1 MAVKKDQR
9 ITSKKPVK
17 KRQRV
22 PRTHAGGTWTKSR
35 YFQFIRSALRQAFS
49 RYPVKYQVKDQ
60 AKRELKHKKGRQK
73 YEYQCSKC
81 GRWFAG
87 KEVEVDHIVPAG
99 SLKDYDDL
107 PGFVSRMFCEED
119 GLQVLC
125 RECHKG
131 KTLEDKNG

>member
-1 MAVKKDQR
+1 MAVKKNQR
-9 ITSKKPVK
+9 ITSKKPAK

-22 PRTHAGGTWTKSR
+22 PRTHASGTWTKSR

-49 RYPVKYQVKDQ
+49 RYPVKYKVKDK

-73 YEYQCSKC
+73 YEYQC
-81 GRWFAG
+81 AG
-87 KEVEVDHIVPAG
+87 CEQWWSAKDVEVDHIDPAG

-125 RECHKG
+125 KECHRE
-131 KTLEDKNG
+131 KTYADKE

>member
-1 MAVKKDQR
+1 MAIMRNQR
-9 ITSKKPVK
+9 VTSKKPRV

-22 PRTHAGGTWTKSR
+22 PRTHAGNTWTKSR

-49 RYPVKYQVKDQ
+49 RYPVKYQVKDA
-60 AKRELKHKKGRQK
+60 AKRELKERKGRQK
-73 YEYQCSKC
+73 YEYQCAMCC
-81 GRWFAG
+81 GWWPA

-107 PGFVSRMFCEED
+107 PGFVSRMFCEAG

-125 RECHKG
+125 KACHKQ
-131 KTLEDKNG
+131 KTEDDK